1 MVIDYEI
8 AMIMLP
14 STFLGALLGVQ
25 LNTIMPD
32 ILILFVLTGVLIFMG
47 FKSLKSG
54 IKKYQDANKIDNL

>member
-8 AMIMLP
+8 AMVMLP
-14 STFLGALLGVQ
+14 STFLGALFGVQ

-32 ILILFVLTGVLIFMG
+32 ILILFILTGVLIFMG

>member
-1 MVIDYEI
+1 
-8 AMIMLP
+8 MLP